1 MNFAQLIEQRGTDPA
16 TRQRVFIR
24 YRDEDEQ
31 IHNLTYAE
39 FYERAL
45 QYGQIIQRVRWE
57 KRGSDPRHGRFHVG
71 IYLQNVPEFLYILGG
86 CAFSGAT
93 LVGINNA
100 QVGEKLALDIDRM
113 DVDVLFVDDAT
124 HKTGEAFIE
133 RVMEAKER
141 YGFDR
146 VKKRDI
152 VIVSGRRSEP
162 PRGISTLSDR
172 LAEYSSA
179 SGWSCSPWSFD
190 ENAAGVIIFTSGTTG
205 APKGIEV
212 SWKKLIDVAITT
224 TKLLNYTADDIGYIC
239 MPLNHSNSL
248 YLNLMPAIL
257 NGAQIGLRRKFSA
270 SRFVRD
276 LEEYRATVW
285 NCVGDPVQ
293 YILNLIGDRDYS
305 HLPLRV
311 VISTGTPPDNREK
324 FSRIFGL
331 QEFKEVYGSTE
342 VGAISAVTPDSPRVS
357 VGRLLKEV
365 KVVREDDPEGRECAL
380 AVVEG
385 GRIKNFEMSVGEIV
399 VSQESLGP
407 SRFTGYYN
415 MPQESEARVDKKNYF
430 QMGDLGAIME
440 VEGRKYLIFLGRTG
454 DWIRCRGE
462 NWAAIDVENIIARYE
477 GVTLAA
483 VIGIPQAGG
492 TEDDPMFILERG
504 DPARFD
510 PDAFYAWCVK
520 ELPHYT
526 LPRFIRVVKE
536 LPQTDTVKTQK
547 MYLKREFF
555 RRTSKEDR
563 DPHDELFEIVEG
575 RARRFTTEDYQKE
588 IARYKDPTA
597 QDRLTIFAGGEELF
611 GKSGGRN
618 ESGTLVW
625 PGRSAHL

>member
-1 MNFAQLIEQRGTDPA
+1 MNFTQLIEQRGTDPA

-24 YRDEDEQ
+24 YRDDEEQ

-45 QYGQIIQRVRWE
+45 QYGQMIQGMRRE
-57 KRGSDPRHGRFHVG
+57 KRGSDSRDGRFHVG
-71 IYLQNVPEFLYILGG
+71 VYLQNVPEFLYILGG
-86 CAFSGAT
+86 CSFSGAT

-100 QVGEKLALDIDRM
+100 QVGEKLAIDINRM
-113 DVDVLFVDDAT
+113 DIEVLFVDDAS
-124 HKTGEAFIE
+124 HKTGETLIE

-152 VIVSGRRSEP
+152 VIVSGRGSEP
-162 PRGISTLSDR
+162 LSGISTLSEK
-172 LAEYSSA
+172 LAEYSDRS
-179 SGWSCSPWSFD
+179 SRPWSFD
-190 ENAAGVIIFTSGTTG
+190 ENATGVIIFTSGTTG

-224 TKLLNYTADDIGYIC
+224 SKLLNYTADDIGYIC

-293 YILNLIGDRDYS
+293 YVLNLIGDRDYS
-305 HLPLRV
+305 HLPLRI

-357 VGRLLKEV
+357 VGRLLREI
-365 KVVREDDPEGRECAL
+365 KVVREDDPAGTVRECAL

-385 GRIKNFEMSVGEIV
+385 GRIKNFERSVGEIV

-415 MPQESEARVDKKNYF
+415 MPEESKTRVDRENYF
-430 QMGDLGAIME
+430 HMGDLGAIVE
-440 VEGRKYLIFLGRTG
+440 VEDRRYLIFLGRIG
-454 DWIRCRGE
+454 DWIRCKGE

-483 VIGIPQAGG
+483 VIGIPQADGR
-492 TEDDPMFILERG
+492 EDDSMFILETD

-510 PDAFYAWCVK
+510 PGAFYAWCVR

-526 LPRFIRVVKE
+526 LPRFIRVVRS
-536 LPQTDTVKTQK
+536 LPQTDTIKTQK
-547 MYLKREFF
+547 MHLRREFF
-555 RRTSKEDR
+555 KRTPKEDS

-575 RARRFTTEDYQKE
+575 RASRFTTEDYQKE

-597 QDRLTIFAGGEELF
+597 QDRLTIFVGGRELF
-611 GKSGGRN
+611 RQ
-618 ESGTLVW
+618 EW
-625 PGRSAHL
+625 RR